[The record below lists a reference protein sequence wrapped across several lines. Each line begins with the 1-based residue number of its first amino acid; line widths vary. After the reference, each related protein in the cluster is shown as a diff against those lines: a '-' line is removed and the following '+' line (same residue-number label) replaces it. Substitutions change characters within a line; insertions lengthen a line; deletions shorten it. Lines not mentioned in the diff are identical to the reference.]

1 MPYPHRANIIDEI
14 NRIIA
19 ITEDGEP
26 FAWRRIDY
34 PGALESVFSTH
45 PKFGKALF
53 NGPDLQFLPLQITT
67 TIGILY
73 FGITKSIFAEYLQ
86 FVFDHQPLYK
96 RLHDSLRK
104 LRYKPSPEDVATNKE
119 TVKQILLGVTTDQ
132 SRPPMNQNQLLRDI
146 YQRIYALPYLPDT
159 QEMYSF
165 YLRNLLGSVVQT
177 NIRPTQRVSLE
188 NGAEETVKRLPWK
201 SRVKANDYMNRRGWN
216 DQQREHARQRLQ
228 NDHFNVKASKNK
240 YQLHMVAPRNTYIID
255 LFFPGKF
262 VYLLAINVNTRKA
275 FAIPSPLITKQG
287 NHRFHVPKE
296 GHKSTHN
303 VLRMF
308 KKLVEQATV
317 KMIIHDKEKAFLSRE
332 FTQYC
337 LNNGIT
343 IKPYTQY
350 SVQGLTETNDT
361 TRTLHGMLSILDR
374 LCRTL
379 RNMAFNMGVENQDIE
394 PDIMQYLL
402 NAYNSSPHTLF
413 YNVLHLRLSPN
424 DMDADKSLEDALC
437 YHLSKMNFV
446 IMNSNNYNI
455 NCPVRV
461 MNDASLFDKLKHKL
475 LPGIF
480 QVIGKD
486 GNLFICKQGDNIIKV
501 PRWMI
506 REAVF

>member
-1 MPYPHRANIIDEI
+1 MNRAQNPLDEI

-19 ITEDGEP
+19 IAEEGGR
-26 FAWRRIDY
+26 FATQRIGY
-34 PGALESVFSTH
+34 PGALESVLSTH

-73 FGITKSIFAEYLQ
+73 FGITKSVFAEYLQ

-119 TVKQILLGVTTDQ
+119 TVFGILLGAATDQ

-146 YQRIYALPYLPDT
+146 YRRIYALPYLPDT

-165 YLRNLLGSVVQT
+165 YLRNLPGSVAQT

-188 NGAEETVKRLPWK
+188 NGAEEYVKRLPWK
-201 SRVKANDYMNRRGWN
+201 
-216 DQQREHARQRLQ
+216 RLQ

-308 KKLVEQATV
+308 KKLVDQATV

-337 LNNGIT
+337 LNKGIT